1 MSKYR
6 ITDAAIKRLIKM
18 FGDDLDRFHDPLPTI
33 RQWVINENLW
43 GCFLSNLRDL
53 IAKIRGDHPHLVFQ
67 ISYHLAYELED
78 AENKLKAIKRG
89 FEAINE
95 IEMD

>member
-6 ITDAAIKRLIKM
+6 ITDAAIKRLFDL
-18 FGDDLDRFHDPLPTI
+18 FGEDLDRFNDPMSTI
-33 RQWVINENLW
+33 RQWVINEDLY
-43 GCFLSNLRDL
+43 GGFLSNLRDL
-53 IAKIRGDHPHLVFQ
+53 LAHNKIREDHPHLVFQ
-67 ISYHLAYELED
+67 ISYYLACELED

-95 IEMD
+95 ID